1 MKKLGKLKL
10 NQLNKAEIQK
20 RELNALRGGCGSMCG
35 CLYEGEQCSSG
46 DDYYGGS
53 SQDENA
59 IANADQSYY
68 SSGG

>member
-20 RELNALRGGCGSMCG
+20 RELNSLRGGCTCSCA
-35 CLYEGEQCSSG
+35 YYGEQCPSG

-53 SQDENA
+53 ANWENSG
-59 IANADQSYY
+59 ANSDW
-68 SSGG
+68 